1 MGPGGLL
8 RREHMTVSRGERV
21 PRIPSP
27 SNSCSGR
34 FGYQTVYRKS
44 FSVQS
49 SADLGIAGEGLWVL
63 PNAAVAATKLGICP
77 CNPIQFSQLY
87 EQDADI
93 SASQDPRAGAAASDF
108 LSLAVAC
115 KLKSKHL
122 LYLGEE
128 RELDMCIVWVCA
140 CARMCVFQNEPD
152 SINKYLFFFL
162 SFKQTS

>member
-63 PNAAVAATKLGICP
+63 PNAAVAATKIGICP

-93 SASQDPRAGAAASDF
+93 SASRSTLAGF
-108 LSLAVAC
+108 CLSTSFTGSQGWSSGLWLPLFGCCLQTKVKTFIIFGRGEGVRHVHCMGMCMRTHAC
-115 KLKSKHL
+115 ISKWT
-122 LYLGEE
+122 
-128 RELDMCIVWVCA
+128 R
-140 CARMCVFQNEPD
+140 
-152 SINKYLFFFL
+152 
-162 SFKQTS
+162 